1 MLAKRNKRQLRTD
14 IHQVGFWYRILRP
27 LVDFATSISFRKVQ
41 VLGVEKIPE
50 DGAVIFAPNHC
61 NTLMD
66 ALVVLRTR
74 KGPTVFGARADMFNN
89 PVAAK
94 ILHFLKIVPMV
105 RKRDGIRKVIRNL
118 DIIEDIIEVLGEGV
132 PFCIFPEGTHRPM
145 HSLLPVGK
153 GVFRIAVSAYK
164 HLDKPVYVVP
174 VGIEYSDYYRYA
186 GTSLVQ
192 FGEPVPVTEYEDANP
207 DMLDSEMYRML
218 TSELKDKMAGLITY
232 IPDDQDYE
240 AKWAYTKIMT
250 AGPRPSSLYERLKKN
265 QQVLAD
271 VDVSKLSTCLEFEE
285 ARKDAGISY
294 LSLGF
299 KHMGIRTVLK
309 TIGLLL
315 WLPFQLLCGLA
326 ALPSILVG
334 EVIVALKVQDKAFAN
349 SVRMACT
356 LLVNGITLIVWALVF
371 ILSSLSFLRT
381 GIFALFIILFAPQAF
396 YMGLEWYRVWLSDIR
411 LLCHKSIQQRFCSI
425 RSAE

>member
-1 MLAKRNKRQLRTD
+1 MEN
-14 IHQVGFWYRILRP
+14 
-27 LVDFATSISFRKVQ
+27 
-41 VLGVEKIPE
+41 IPE

-74 KGPTVFGARADMFNN
+74 RGPTVFGARADMFNN

-118 DIIEDIIEVLGEGV
+118 DIIEDIIEVLDENV
-132 PFCIFPEGTHRPM
+132 PFCIFPEGTHRPK

-153 GVFRIAVSAYK
+153 GVFRIAVSAYQ

-207 DMLDSEMYRML
+207 DMLDAEMYRML

-232 IPDDQDYE
+232 IPDDEDYE
-240 AKWAYTKIMT
+240 ARWAYTKIMA
-250 AGPRPSSLYERLKKN
+250 AGPKSSSLYERLKRN
-265 QQVLAD
+265 QQIIAETD
-271 VDVSKLSTCLEFEE
+271 TAKLPASLEFEE
-285 ARKDAGISY
+285 ARKAARISY
-294 LSLGF
+294 MSLGF
-299 KHMGIRTVLK
+299 KHMGLRTVLK
-309 TIGLLL
+309 TLGLLL
-315 WLPFQLLCGLA
+315 WLPFQILCAVA

-334 EVIVALKVQDKAFAN
+334 ELIVALKVQDKAFAN

-356 LLVNGITLIVWALVF
+356 LLVNGITWLIWVMVF
-371 ILSSLSFLRT
+371 IFTGLRLFPF
-381 GIFALFIILFAPQAF
+381 GICVLAVVLFAPQVF

-411 LLCHKSIQQRFCSI
+411 LLCHKSIQQRFNSI